1 MTLNRSEM
9 TRPNNAINGQRHL
22 SLNIKIKS
30 LRTELFSV
38 LSYSWWSGRKFW
50 WRLTRRLNRLHV
62 FVLILYIGSKYFW
75 PSLFCFFPFFRSW
88 FSMKTIKIW
97 AWFLIYFVE
106 REKFLSFV
114 FRIWVSSVVVAE
126 FLINF
131 QQSKRSIQIFRICQ
145 AYFREPIG

>member
-1 MTLNRSEM
+1 MTLNRSHI
-9 TRPNNAINGQRHL
+9 TRQNNAINGQRHL

-38 LSYSWWSGRKFW
+38 LSYSVWSWRNFW
-50 WRLTRRLNRLHV
+50 WRLARRLNRLHV
-62 FVLILYIGSKYFW
+62 FVLILCIGSKYFW

-88 FSMKTIKIW
+88 FSLKTIKIW
-97 AWFLIYFVE
+97 AWFLIYFVIG
-106 REKFLSFV
+106 EKF
-114 FRIWVSSVVVAE
+114 RILIFFGISSVVVAE

-145 AYFREPIG
+145 VYFREPIG